1 MLSRARGDFDKADT
15 QTDSPIQV
23 VAQKMQTLGKIP
35 VSVCHMTQNLLE
47 SGLKGVCEDLHLL
60 LLDPDRFLFDK
71 EMGTH
76 ENVDL
81 LYRKGKLYGRDK
93 EESLITDAF
102 CRVSRGKSEAFFIG
116 GFSGSGKSKL
126 VNSLRDRVD
135 AVGGYVLTYKCDD
148 VSKEKPFYGIVTAL
162 DQLCTIIQG
171 RNTPEGLLAVANNL
185 KSAFGDDYWLLTS
198 LLPNVCLLSSDFIVN
213 RKPASETINIRSVC
227 FTLVRFVRVVSS
239 PVHAIMLFL
248 DDLQWADDT
257 VFEVIHTILSDT
269 LSCMFFVGTYRDNEV
284 RSHHAIF
291 NLIHKLEASNVPTTK
306 LLLNGLNQEDL
317 NTMISDALC
326 LFPRICKPLSDIV
339 FQKTKGNPFFAL
351 EFMESLRTRG
361 LLRYNHQLKRWVWNE
376 SIIRSEEITD
386 NVQYLLSSKLNG
398 LPGNIQGLLKV
409 LACFGTTTSEV
420 LIGYLGETIEYST
433 IRDSLE
439 HAINDGFVEKDG
451 QSGFKFVHDKVREAA
466 YNLIPASDKNQVCVC
481 FDNVHGPEIFLTY
494 YRCNSFMHVSSL
506 VSL

>member
-1 MLSRARGDFDKADT
+1 
-15 QTDSPIQV
+15 
-23 VAQKMQTLGKIP
+23 
-35 VSVCHMTQNLLE
+35 
-47 SGLKGVCEDLHLL
+47 
-60 LLDPDRFLFDK
+60 
-71 EMGTH
+71 
-76 ENVDL
+76 
-81 LYRKGKLYGRDK
+81 
-93 EESLITDAF
+93 
-102 CRVSRGKSEAFFIG
+102 
-116 GFSGSGKSKL
+116 
-126 VNSLRDRVD
+126 
-135 AVGGYVLTYKCDD
+135 
-148 VSKEKPFYGIVTAL
+148 
-162 DQLCTIIQG
+162 
-171 RNTPEGLLAVANNL
+171 
-185 KSAFGDDYWLLTS
+185 
-198 LLPNVCLLSSDFIVN
+198 
-213 RKPASETINIRSVC
+213 
-227 FTLVRFVRVVSS
+227 
-239 PVHAIMLFL
+239 
-248 DDLQWADDT
+248 
-257 VFEVIHTILSDT
+257 
-269 LSCMFFVGTYRDNEV
+269 MFFVGTYRDNEV